1 MPPDPAMPPAAP
13 SGELTFLFT
22 DVEGSTRLWERHGE
36 AMGEALRAHDAI
48 LHRAIGARRG
58 HVFKTV
64 GDAFCAAFPDAADA
78 VAAALDGQIALAQ
91 ADWPPPGRLHVRM
104 ALHSGQAEARGGD
117 YFGRPLNRCARIEAL
132 AHGDQVLLSEATA
145 ALLAER
151 LPAGAALV
159 DEGSHRLRD
168 LSRPERIFR
177 LRHPVL
183 PEDRP
188 PLRSLDSRPNN
199 LPVRPSSF
207 LGRERELAELQARLG
222 RTRLL
227 TLNGVGGLGKTS
239 LALQAAAECLDDYP
253 DGLWFVDLAPLTEA
267 ALVASTTAAAL
278 GLREEPGRDLV
289 DTLMEYLRDR
299 GLLLILDNCEHL
311 IEACAALAGRL
322 LRHCP
327 KLRILATSREALNVD
342 GEMVWRVP
350 PLALPELGEG
360 RVRAGARRV
369 AESGAA
375 LELGATRIDGAVEAG
390 EAGTDPVAD
399 LLRSEAA
406 ALFVERA
413 RQVAPGFALSG
424 RNVAAVAEICRR
436 LDGIPLAI
444 ELAAARVPM
453 LPPEK
458 IAERLDQS
466 LRLLSKG
473 RRDARQHQ
481 ATLEAAI
488 AWSHDLCTEDEQRLF
503 RRLAV
508 FHGGWMA
515 EAAEAICAD
524 AQLDAWDILD
534 LLTRLAERS
543 LVETEEDEG
552 GAPRQRLLETIRQF
566 ASQQWEVSEDDR
578 VSLREAHLAW
588 YGRLALTG
596 DAGLKGAEQADWL
609 RRLEAEHDNFRAAI
623 EWAAEA
629 GTTAEGL
636 RLAGHLWRFWHLR
649 GYVSE
654 GRRHLERLLACA
666 DAESDDAAA
675 FAAALHAA
683 GTLAVLQNDLAAAR
697 ERLERCLGMRREL
710 GDAAGVSA
718 TLNNLAMIAA
728 RAGDFQASRG
738 FLEASLEVKR
748 QLGDRWAI
756 ANTLFNLAAADRDQ
770 GALGEARSRLEESL
784 PLWNELEDRR
794 MEALTLAGIG
804 SLDQIAGENRS
815 AEAHYRASLAILAEL
830 EESERIAHILTQL
843 GRLMHAM
850 GEMDQARALLGRSL
864 ALALK
869 IDDRV
874 EAANAWLE
882 RGRLERY
889 SGNAAAAAMAFGR
902 SEALL
907 ADAGNPF
914 VESTLANAVGRLA
927 CEQGKLDMARRELK
941 RALAIRLEHGRRPWI
956 VSAIESF
963 ALLDA
968 AAGRM
973 SRACTLA
980 EAARSERRTLGMP
993 LESFEE
999 LELGEALERAT
1010 ASLDTASV
1018 EAARARGAGMT
1029 VGDAVAL
1036 ALGDDD

>member
-1 MPPDPAMPPAAP
+1 MPPDPAMPLVAP

-48 LHRAIGARRG
+48 LHRVIGARRG
-58 HVFKTV
+58 QVFKTV
-64 GDAFCAAFPDAADA
+64 GDAFCAAFADAADA
-78 VAAALDGQIALAQ
+78 AAAALDGQLALSR

-145 ALLAER
+145 ALLGER
-151 LPAGAALV
+151 LPADAELV

-177 LRHPVL
+177 LRHPAL

-207 LGRERELAELQARLG
+207 LGRERELAELQARLAQ
-222 RTRLL
+222 TRLL
-227 TLNGVGGLGKTS
+227 TLSGVGGLGKTS

-267 ALVASTTAAAL
+267 ALVAPTAAAAL

-289 DTLMEYLRDR
+289 DTLTAYLRDR
-299 GLLLILDNCEHL
+299 RLLLILDNCEHL

-342 GEMVWRVP
+342 GEMLWRVP
-350 PLALPELGEG
+350 PLALPGAGEG
-360 RVRAGARRV
+360 KGRAGTRWV
-369 AESGAA
+369 AEPGAPFKA
-375 LELGATRIDGAVEAG
+375 GVTRVGGEVEAG
-390 EAGTDPVAD
+390 EDGDPVAD

-413 RQVAPGFALSG
+413 RQVAPGFSLSS

-481 ATLEAAI
+481 ATLQAAI
-488 AWSHDLCTEDEQRLF
+488 AWSHDLCTADEQRLF

-508 FHGGWMA
+508 FHGGWTA

-524 AQLDAWDILD
+524 TQLDAWDILN

-543 LVETEEDEG
+543 LVETEEDEA

-566 ASQQWEVSEDDR
+566 ASQQWEGSEDDR
-578 VSLREAHLAW
+578 GALREAHLVW
-588 YGRLALTG
+588 YGKLALSG

-609 RRLEAEHDNFRAAI
+609 RRLEAEHDNLRAAI

-666 DAESDDAAA
+666 DAESDAAA

-683 GTLAVLQNDLAAAR
+683 GTLAVLQGDLAAAR

-710 GDAAGVSA
+710 GDLDGILN
-718 TLNNLAMIAA
+718 TLNNLAMVANQSGDNVVARRILEEKLEIARRVEDGWA
-728 RAGDFQASRG
+728 VALT
-738 FLEASLEVKR
+738 LE
-748 QLGDRWAI
+748 
-756 ANTLFNLAAADRDQ
+756 NLAVADRDEGAFERSRANLHEAMKLWRSLGDKRMEARALLQ
-770 GALGEARSRLEESL
+770 LAHCNRTIRNNSEAELQYRDALAMYEALGDQAYESEIKRELGRLHHDEGRVDAARTLLNESLDLARSIDDATSAAQALVELARIDRYAGDLVAATARLEESTTL
-784 PLWNELEDRR
+784 LVDGDHLLART
-794 MEALTLAGIG
+794 TLA
-804 SLDQIAGENRS
+804 
-815 AEAHYRASLAILAEL
+815 HV
-830 EESERIAHILTQL
+830 
-843 GRLMHAM
+843 
-850 GEMDQARALLGRSL
+850 
-864 ALALK
+864 K
-869 IDDRV
+869 
-874 EAANAWLE
+874 
-882 RGRLERY
+882 
-889 SGNAAAAAMAFGR
+889 
-902 SEALL
+902 
-907 ADAGNPF
+907 
-914 VESTLANAVGRLA
+914 GRLA
-927 CEQGKLDMARRELK
+927 CQQGDLAGARRLIRE
-941 RALAIRLEHGRRPWI
+941 ALVDRFKAGRRPWV
-956 VSAIESF
+956 VSVLEGSAILAVAEGCPATGLTIAGAAEAERQALGMPIESF
-963 ALLDA
+963 
-968 AAGRM
+968 
-973 SRACTLA
+973 
-980 EAARSERRTLGMP
+980 EAK
-993 LESFEE
+993 E
-999 LELGEALERAT
+999 LIDSLRRAT
-1010 ASLDTASV
+1010 ASLGAV
-1018 EAARARGAGMT
+1018 EAEAARAHGAGMT
-1029 VGDAVAL
+1029 IEDAVTL
-1036 ALGDDD
+1036 AQREADL